1 MPDLTSNLGVP
12 ARQQF
17 RLGGGQPNEFFAE
30 VQNQGSVP
38 AVVQVDR
45 SGTVVDLGTAM
56 PGEKLRHRF
65 APGEG
70 AIIVNRSDADASLTV
85 RVWGDTQIAMRYT
98 PAN

>member
-30 VQNQGSVP
+30 VQNQG
-38 AVVQVDR
+38 
-45 SGTVVDLGTAM
+45 TAM

-70 AIIVNRSDADASLTV
+70 AIIVNRSDADASLKV